1 MSHDKIPYQSIRT
14 SQQSKEGEMTEKTRF
29 QYVIDYLKEENS
41 RGITPLDKDGYYIL
55 VDLAIDA
62 YKGGAR

>member
-1 MSHDKIPYQSIRT
+1 
-14 SQQSKEGEMTEKTRF
+14 MTEKTRF